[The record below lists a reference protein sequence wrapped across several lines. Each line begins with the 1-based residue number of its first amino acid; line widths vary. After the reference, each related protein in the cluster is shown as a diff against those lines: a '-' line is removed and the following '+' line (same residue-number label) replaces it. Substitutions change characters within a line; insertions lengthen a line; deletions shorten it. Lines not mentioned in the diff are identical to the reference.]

1 MSKKAK
7 TTGKIIFV
15 LLLVAAVCYT
25 FRDSAVPIWNQLK
38 KTAPLILIGICLSSV
53 VYHLI
58 EGWIICSFVRQ
69 YYPAFRYTWG
79 VECAFYCSF
88 YRVATLGSGA
98 GIAAVYYLDRHG
110 VEPSHGT
117 GMYMIQYVIHKVS
130 IAIFCGICFLLDYRF
145 MRQNFGTYRVFLW
158 AGYGI
163 TLAICVV
170 LVLSVCSARFHRL
183 LLLLLKKVDRKGKY
197 ADKIAHFKEYF
208 EQLKTES
215 VQLLQ
220 KKSLI
225 VTVTVRNM
233 VKLCFWYGIPYLI
246 LMESGQLGFLDSL
259 AVTSLAVMLAAVIPT
274 PAGIGSVEVLLAAF
288 LSVLIGTGSA
298 GAVTLL
304 YRFAT
309 FIFPFLVGAV
319 VAVCD
324 RRKKSSFHF

>member
-1 MSKKAK
+1 MSKRAK

-15 LLLVAAVCYT
+15 LLLVAAICYT
-25 FRDSAVPIWNQLK
+25 FRDSAVPIFHQLK

-69 YYPAFRYTWG
+69 HYPAFRYVWG

-98 GIAAVYYLDRHG
+98 GVAAVHYLDKRG
-110 VEPSHGT
+110 VEPSRGT
-117 GMYMIQYVIHKVS
+117 GMYMIQYVLHKVG
-130 IAIFCGICFLLDYRF
+130 IAIFCGICFLLNHRF
-145 MRQNFGTYRVFLW
+145 MMENFGEYRVFLW
-158 AGYGI
+158 IGYAI

-170 LVLSVCSARFHRL
+170 LVLSVCSSRFHRL
-183 LLLLLKKVDRKGKY
+183 LLFLLGKLDRKGKY

-215 VQLLQ
+215 VHLLE

-225 VTVTVRNM
+225 VTVTARNM
-233 VKLCFWYGIPYLI
+233 VKLCFWYGIPFLI
-246 LMESGQLGFLDSL
+246 LIGSGQLGFLDSL

-274 PAGIGSVEVLLAAF
+274 PAGIGSVEVLLTAF
-288 LSVLIGTGSA
+288 LAVLVGTGSA
-298 GAVTLL
+298 GAVALL

-309 FIFPFLVGAV
+309 FIFPFLAGAV
-319 VAVCD
+319 VAVLY
-324 RRKKSSFHF
+324 RKH

>member
-7 TTGKIIFV
+7 TTGKILFV
-15 LLLVAAVCYT
+15 LLLIAAICYT

-69 YYPAFRYTWG
+69 YYPAFRYVWG

-98 GIAAVYYLDRHG
+98 GVAAVYYLDKRG

-145 MRQNFGTYRVFLW
+145 MMKNFGEYRAVLW
-158 AGYGI
+158 IGYGI

-170 LVLSVCSARFHRL
+170 LALSVCSSRFHRL
-183 LLLLLKKVDRKGKY
+183 LLFLLEKLDRKGKY

-215 VQLLQ
+215 VQLLK

-225 VTVTVRNM
+225 VTVTARNM
-233 VKLCFWYGIPYLI
+233 VKLCFWYGIPFLI
-246 LMESGQLGFLDSL
+246 LIGGGQLSLLDSL
-259 AVTSLAVMLAAVIPT
+259 AITSMAVMLAAVIPT
-274 PAGIGSVEVLLAAF
+274 PAGIGSVEVLLTAF

-298 GAVTLL
+298 GAATLL

-309 FIFPFLVGAV
+309 FIFPFLAGAV
-319 VAVCD
+319 VAVGY
-324 RRKKSSFHF
+324 RKHR